1 MYRYRDFP
9 PSYLI
14 FDKMKNKNL
23 FLILAVILIISVIL
37 FYNFFNRSPE
47 ETMSPEEAIEQ
58 VQDNII
64 VDEPPVRIE
73 GGKVLGIKNEKKE
86 WLIEA
91 DTVSIAED
99 RQNTLFEDIK
109 QMIIYKNEEPNLTIS
124 ADTSIANMQ
133 NKDMELNG
141 NVVISNE
148 NGDSLRGEKVFWH
161 SEEQRLSSN
170 DKVELKVDDHYIVAG
185 GLSTNMD
192 MTQIE
197 LTNRVTVTM
206 KL

>member
-1 MYRYRDFP
+1 
-9 PSYLI
+9 
-14 FDKMKNKNL
+14 MKNKNL
-23 FLILAVILIISVIL
+23 FIILAIILIIGVIL

-47 ETMSPEEAIEQ
+47 QTMSPEEAIEQ
-58 VQDNII
+58 VQDDIV
-64 VDEPPVRIE
+64 VDEPPVRIAQ
-73 GGKVLGIKNEKKE
+73 GQVIGIRDEKKE
-86 WLIEA
+86 WIIEA
-91 DTVSIAED
+91 GNISIAED
-99 RQNTLFEDIK
+99 RESTLFEDIK

-141 NVVISNE
+141 NVVISND
-148 NGDSLRGEKVFWH
+148 NGDSLKGEKVFWH
-161 SEEQRLSSN
+161 SEEQRLSSE
-170 DKVELKVDDHYIVAG
+170 DKVELEVDELYIVAG
-185 GLSTNMD
+185 GISTNME

>member
-1 MYRYRDFP
+1 M
-9 PSYLI
+9 
-14 FDKMKNKNL
+14 
-23 FLILAVILIISVIL
+23 IISVIL
-37 FYNFFNRSPE
+37 FYNFYNRTPE

-58 VQDNII
+58 VQDDII

-91 DTVSIAED
+91 ETVSIAED
-99 RQNTLFEDIK
+99 RQSTLFEDIK
-109 QMIIYKNEEPNLTIS
+109 RMIIYKNEEPNLTIS

-133 NKDMELNG
+133 SKDIELNG

-148 NGDSLRGEKVFWH
+148 NGDSLRGEKVLWH

-170 DKVELKVDDHYIVAG
+170 DKV
-185 GLSTNMD
+185 
-192 MTQIE
+192 
-197 LTNRVTVTM
+197 
-206 KL
+206 

>member
-109 QMIIYKNEEPNLTIS
+109 RMIIYKNEEPNLTIS

>member
-1 MYRYRDFP
+1 
-9 PSYLI
+9 
-14 FDKMKNKNL
+14 MKNKNI
-23 FLILAVILIISVIL
+23 FLIVAVILIISVII
-37 FYNFFNRSPE
+37 FYNYYKGTPE

-58 VQDNII
+58 VQDDII

-73 GGKVLGIKNEKKE
+73 QGQVIGIRDEKKE

-91 DTVSIAED
+91 GTISIAKD
-99 RQNTLFEDIK
+99 RESTLFKDIT
-109 QMIIYKNEEPNLTIS
+109 QMTIYKNEEPNLTIS

-133 NKDMELNG
+133 SKDIELNG

-148 NGDSLRGEKVFWH
+148 NGDSLRGEKVLWH

-170 DKVELKVDDHYIVAG
+170 DKVELQVDDKYIVAG
-185 GLSTNMD
+185 GISTNME

-197 LTNRVTVTM
+197 LTDRVTVTM

>member
-1 MYRYRDFP
+1 
-9 PSYLI
+9 
-14 FDKMKNKNL
+14 MKNKNL
-23 FLILAVILIISVIL
+23 FLILAIILIIGVIL
-37 FYNFFNRSPE
+37 FYNFLNRSPE

-58 VQDNII
+58 VQDDII

-73 GGKVLGIKNEKKE
+73 GGQVLGIKNEKKE

-91 DTVSIAED
+91 ETVSIAED
-99 RQNTLFEDIK
+99 RESTLFENIK

-133 NKDMELNG
+133 SKDIELNG

-148 NGDSLRGEKVFWH
+148 NGDSLRGEKVLWH

-170 DKVELKVDDHYIVAG
+170 DKVELRVDDKYIVAG
-185 GLSTNMD
+185 GISTNME

-197 LTNRVTVTM
+197 LTDRVTVTM

>member
-1 MYRYRDFP
+1 
-9 PSYLI
+9 
-14 FDKMKNKNL
+14 MKNKNI
-23 FLILAVILIISVIL
+23 FLVLAIILVIGVIL
-37 FYNFFNRSPE
+37 FYNYYKRTPE
-47 ETMSPEEAIEQ
+47 DTMSPEEAIEQ
-58 VQDNII
+58 VEDDVI

-73 GGKVLGIKNEKKE
+73 QGQVIGIRDEKKE

-91 DTVSIAED
+91 GTISIAED
-99 RQNTLFEDIK
+99 RESTLFEDIK

-141 NVVISNE
+141 NVVISND

-161 SEEQRLSSN
+161 SEDQRLSSE
-170 DKVELKVDDHYIVAG
+170 DKVELEVDDLYIVAG
-185 GLSTNMD
+185 GISTNME
-192 MTQIE
+192 MTQLE

>member
-1 MYRYRDFP
+1 
-9 PSYLI
+9 
-14 FDKMKNKNL
+14 MKNKNL
-23 FLILAVILIISVIL
+23 FIILAIILIIGVIL

-47 ETMSPEEAIEQ
+47 QTMSPEEAIEQ
-58 VQDNII
+58 VQDDII
-64 VDEPPVRIE
+64 VDEPPVRIAQ
-73 GGKVLGIKNEKKE
+73 GQVIGIRDEKKE
-86 WLIEA
+86 WIIEA
-91 DTVSIAED
+91 GNISIAED
-99 RQNTLFEDIK
+99 RESTLFEDIK

-141 NVVISNE
+141 NVVISND
-148 NGDSLRGEKVFWH
+148 NGDSLKGEKVFWH

-170 DKVELKVDDHYIVAG
+170 DEVELKVDDHYIIAG
-185 GLSTNMD
+185 GLSTNME

>member
-1 MYRYRDFP
+1 
-9 PSYLI
+9 
-14 FDKMKNKNL
+14 MKNRNL

-37 FYNFFNRSPE
+37 FYNFYNRTPE

-58 VQDNII
+58 VQDDII

-99 RQNTLFEDIK
+99 RQSTLFEDIK
-109 QMIIYKNEEPNLTIS
+109 RMIIYKNEEPNLTIS

-141 NVVISNE
+141 NIVISNE

>member
-1 MYRYRDFP
+1 
-9 PSYLI
+9 
-14 FDKMKNKNL
+14 MKNKNL
-23 FLILAVILIISVIL
+23 LLILAVILIIGVIL
-37 FYNFFNRSPE
+37 FYNFLNRSPE

-58 VQDNII
+58 VQDDII

-73 GGKVLGIKNEKKE
+73 GGQVLGIKNEKKE

-91 DTVSIAED
+91 ETVSIAED
-99 RQNTLFEDIK
+99 RESTLFENIK

-133 NKDMELNG
+133 SKDIELNG

-148 NGDSLRGEKVFWH
+148 NGDSLRGEKVLWH

-170 DKVELKVDDHYIVAG
+170 DKVELRVDDKYIVAG
-185 GLSTNMD
+185 GISTNME

-197 LTNRVTVTM
+197 LTDRVTVTM

>member
-1 MYRYRDFP
+1 
-9 PSYLI
+9 
-14 FDKMKNKNL
+14 MKNKNL
-23 FLILAVILIISVIL
+23 FIILAIILIIGVIL

-58 VQDNII
+58 VQDDII

-91 DTVSIAED
+91 EKVSIAED

-133 NKDMELNG
+133 SKDIELNG

-148 NGDSLRGEKVFWH
+148 NGDSLKGEKVLWH

-170 DKVELKVDDHYIVAG
+170 DKVELQVDDKYIVAG
-185 GLSTNMD
+185 GISTNME

-197 LTNRVTVTM
+197 LTDRVTVTM

>member
-23 FLILAVILIISVIL
+23 FLILAVILIIGVIL

-58 VQDNII
+58 VQDDII